1 MIELHQQTFLLHGK
15 PTILR
20 VGEMHYFRIPKEL
33 WETHMVAMK
42 DAHCNAISTYVPWLI
57 HEPVMD
63 TYEFNGESVDQYDLI
78 YFLTLCQKHQ
88 LPLFF
93 RPGPFVMAELYM
105 EGVASYLESFPEL
118 KPYTFHHKKVPND
131 QLDYMHPI
139 FLDRCKKYFDQL
151 FQAVKPFFQ
160 EHGGPIFGIQIDN
173 EIGMLA
179 WVSQSPPLTHDI
191 IMNLKEHFN
200 QETYTFNIGHE
211 AIGHQILG
219 QLLRERYQS
228 YVSYLK
234 GIIQSYSKDMLTF
247 INVHGTGGGRG
258 LMFPIGYSQLLNT
271 FKGHII
277 GTDTY
282 FMDLDFKNAHD
293 YYMINSQLN
302 ALKDPETPA
311 TCLEFNGGNSDFGHN
326 LYHHDTVHSMDKKI
340 RLNMIQNH
348 KMINYYLFSAGLN
361 PLTHSS
367 YQTGNRRIALTG
379 EGHGFSAPLKLDGSK
394 TYMYHQISKTNK
406 LIKTHQEVLSK
417 SYEVHS
423 NVTVGLMLDQ
433 FMTEN
438 MRHQT
443 GIETMKVNLT
453 KHREGI
459 FHEVFL
465 KHALFLQYN
474 PSTLHLEPLK
484 TIDVLRYPILAVAT
498 SAYMSSHIQQL
509 LLNYVRN
516 GGKLMCFGELPV
528 YNLYGEED
536 TSLIEAFNITVI
548 KTHDDHTENQ
558 FSVTYDQYIDGFKS
572 FRTPYA
578 QSMNHEALSI
588 FHTLDGHKTSYI
600 TDQVMFITN
609 MYPADLSIT
618 KRIGNIM
625 GIKPVLEAEL
635 NGYAYLLKTTS
646 EKGSF
651 IHILNFESYPLEV
664 SIKELPF
671 NVIHIP
677 AYDNVMLPIN
687 LEIEHMNITS
697 TSELIEYHPSHMIF
711 KTSHQRHEIKIQTH
725 LKIDSPYCQKTM
737 DGYECLIPN
746 HGDTETVINF

>member
-1 MIELHQQTFLLHGK
+1 MIQLQQQTFLLNGK

-20 VGEMHYFRIPKEL
+20 AAEMHYFRIPKAL
-33 WETHMVAMK
+33 WETHIIAIK
-42 DAHCNAISTYVPWLI
+42 EAHCNVISTYVPWLI

-63 TYEFNGESVDQYDLI
+63 TYEFNGESLDQYDLMH
-78 YFLTLCQKHQ
+78 FLTLCQKHH
-88 LPLFF
+88 LPVFF

-105 EGVASYLESFPEL
+105 EGVASYLASYPEL
-118 KPYTFHHKKVPND
+118 KPLTFNRVKVPND

-139 FLDRCKKYFDQL
+139 FLERSKKYFVTL
-151 FQAVKPFFQ
+151 LEAVKPFLQ

-179 WVSQSPPLTHDI
+179 WVSQSPPLTADI
-191 IMNLKEHFN
+191 IKDLKEHFN
-200 QETYTFNIGHE
+200 QETYTFHTGHE
-211 AIGHQILG
+211 SIGHQILG

-228 YVSYLK
+228 YVSYLEDVIK
-234 GIIQSYSKDMLTF
+234 SQTNDMLTF

-258 LMFPIGYSQLLNT
+258 LMFPIGYSQLINT

-282 FMDLDFKNAHD
+282 FMDVDFKNAHD
-293 YYMINSQLN
+293 YYVINSQLN

-340 RLNMIQNH
+340 RLNIIQNH
-348 KMINYYLFSAGLN
+348 KMINYYLFSAGMN
-361 PLTHSS
+361 PLTHTS

-394 TYMYHQISKTNK
+394 TYMYHQISKTNA
-406 LIKTHQEVLSK
+406 LIKTHQEVLS
-417 SYEVHS
+417 SSFEIHS

-484 TIDVLRYPILAVAT
+484 HIDVLKYPILAIST

-509 LLNYVRN
+509 LITFIHD
-516 GGKLMCFGELPV
+516 GGKLMCFGELPTF
-528 YNLYGEED
+528 NLLGEED
-536 TSLIEAFNITVI
+536 CSLIDALNI
-548 KTHDDHTENQ
+548 KPLQTHDEQTDHQ
-558 FSVTYDQYIDGFKS
+558 LSVTYDQYIDGFKS

-578 QSMNHEALSI
+578 QSMEHDALSI

-600 TDQVMFITN
+600 SNDVIFITHT
-609 MYPADLSIT
+609 YPAHTEIT
-618 KRIGNIM
+618 KRLGDLM
-625 GIKPVLEAEL
+625 GIKPVLHARM
-635 NGYAYLLKTTS
+635 NGYAYILKTHS
-646 EKGSF
+646 IKGSF

-664 SIKELPF
+664 FIEELPF
-671 NVIHIP
+671 KVIHVG
-677 AYDNVMLPIN
+677 AYDNVMLPLN
-687 LEIEHMNITS
+687 LEMNDMKLTS
-697 TSELIEYHPSHMIF
+697 SAELIDYRDDGLIF
-711 KTSHQRHEIKIQTH
+711 KTSHQEHHVIIQTKKVIH
-725 LKIDSPYCQKTM
+725 SPYCMKSM
-737 DGYECLIPN
+737 DVYTCIIPK
-746 HGDTETVINF
+746 HGDIETVIIM